1 MAMFGENTCKAW
13 ADANMTGTMSL
24 RDSYNFSSV
33 ADVATGRIRFNFDV
47 DAVASKYSIA
57 TLAGNNSGTTTSGRT
72 QNLDSSRAA
81 ANFIIRN
88 LNMNAGANSLV
99 DDTYIGVIVFM
110 DT

>member
-13 ADANMTGTMSL
+13 ADASMSGSMSL

-33 ADVATGRIRFNFDV
+33 TDIGTGRIRFSFDV
-47 DAVASKYSIA
+47 DAVASKYAIA

-72 QNLDSSRAA
+72 RNLDSTRAA
-81 ANFIIRN
+81 ANFTIRN
-88 LNMNAGANSLV
+88 LNMNSANAVV

>member
-1 MAMFGENTCKAW
+1 MFGENTCKAW
-13 ADANMTGTMSL
+13 ADASMSGSMSL

-33 ADVATGRIRFNFDV
+33 TDIATGRIRFSFDV
-47 DAVASKYSIA
+47 DAVASKYAIA
-57 TLAGNNSGTTTSGRT
+57 TLAGNNSGTTTSART

-81 ANFIIRN
+81 GNFTIRN
-88 LNMNAGANSLV
+88 LNVNNTNSAT

>member
-13 ADANMTGTMSL
+13 ADADMTGSMSL

-33 ADVATGRIRFNFDV
+33 TDVAQGRIRFSFDV
-47 DAVASKYSIA
+47 DAVASKYAIA

-88 LNMNAGANSLV
+88 LNMNSANSV
-99 DDTYIGVIVFM
+99 TDDTYIGVIVFM

>member
-1 MAMFGENTCKAW
+1 MFGENTCKAW

-33 ADVATGRIRFNFDV
+33 TDVAQGRIKFSFDV
-47 DAVASKYSIA
+47 DAVASKYAIA

>member
-13 ADANMTGTMSL
+13 ADASMAGRMSL

-33 ADVATGRIRFNFDV
+33 TDIGTGRIRFSFDV
-47 DAVASKYSIA
+47 DAVASKYAIA

>member
-13 ADANMTGTMSL
+13 ADASMTGSMSL

-33 ADVATGRIRFNFDV
+33 ADIGTGRIRFSFDV
-47 DAVASKYSIA
+47 DAVASKYAIA
-57 TLAGNNSGTTTSGRT
+57 TLAGNNSGTTTSART

-81 ANFIIRN
+81 GNFIIRN
-88 LNMNAGANSLV
+88 LNVNNTNSAT
-99 DDTYIGVIVFM
+99 DDSYIGVIVFM

>member
-13 ADANMTGTMSL
+13 ADASMAGSMSL

-33 ADVATGRIRFNFDV
+33 TDVAGGRIRFNFDV
-47 DAVASKYSIA
+47 DAVASKYAIA
-57 TLAGNNSGTTTSGRT
+57 TLSGNNSGTTTSGRT

-81 ANFIIRN
+81 GNFTIRN
-88 LNMNAGANSLV
+88 LNMNSANAVV

>member
-13 ADANMTGTMSL
+13 ADANMGGTMSL

-33 ADVATGRIRFNFDV
+33 TDIGTGRIRFSFDV

-57 TLAGNNSGTTTSGRT
+57 TLSGNNSGTTTSGRT

-88 LNMNAGANSLV
+88 LNMNSANAVV

>member
-13 ADANMTGTMSL
+13 ADASMSGSMSL

-33 ADVATGRIRFNFDV
+33 TDIGTGRIRFSFDV
-47 DAVASKYSIA
+47 DAVASKYAIA
-57 TLAGNNSGTTTSGRT
+57 TLSGNNSGTTTSGRT

-81 ANFIIRN
+81 ANFTVRN
-88 LNMNAGANSLV
+88 LNMNSANATV

>member
-13 ADANMTGTMSL
+13 ADASMSGSMSL

-33 ADVATGRIRFNFDV
+33 TDIGTGRIRFSFDV
-47 DAVASKYSIA
+47 DAVASKYAIA

-81 ANFIIRN
+81 GNFIIRN
-88 LNMNAGANSLV
+88 LNMNSGNATV

>member
-13 ADANMTGTMSL
+13 ADASMAGSMSL

-33 ADVATGRIRFNFDV
+33 TDIGTGRIRFSFDV
-47 DAVASKYSIA
+47 DAVASKYAIA
-57 TLAGNNSGTTTSGRT
+57 TLAGNNSGTTTSART

-81 ANFIIRN
+81 ANFTVRN
-88 LNMNAGANSLV
+88 LNMNSANATV

>member
-13 ADANMTGTMSL
+13 ADASMSGTMSL

-33 ADVATGRIRFNFDV
+33 TDIGTGRIRFSFDV
-47 DAVASKYSIA
+47 DAVASKYAIA

>member
-33 ADVATGRIRFNFDV
+33 TDVATGRIRFSFDV
-47 DAVASKYSIA
+47 DAVASKYAIA

>member
-1 MAMFGENTCKAW
+1 MFGENTCKAW
-13 ADANMTGTMSL
+13 ADASMSGTMSL

-33 ADVATGRIRFNFDV
+33 TDIAQGRIRFSFDV
-47 DAVASKYSIA
+47 DAVASKYAIA

-81 ANFIIRN
+81 GNFIIRN
-88 LNMNAGANSLV
+88 LNMNSANATV